1 MNQQEL
7 KDRIAVLE
15 QEVKYQRNVVLSCI
29 HRKPAIREAKY
40 LQELLEDLEIL
51 KSQIVS

>member
-7 KDRIAVLE
+7 KYRIAILE

-29 HRKPAIREAKY
+29 HRKPTIREERY
-40 LQELLEDLEIL
+40 LQELLEDIEIL